1 MIEHKECRYGPML
14 YLSNDEWVGRSF
26 RLYGEAFQNQIN
38 FMMRFIRP
46 YDWVLDAGANMGAMT
61 IPFAKVA
68 HKVIAFEPQEF
79 LYYTL
84 CGNIAIN
91 NLYNVSAYMNAVD
104 AVSGRQVYF
113 PSPSAFYD
121 QDTHFAGVGLCRG
134 ERDNADREVATVALD
149 DLELERLDFIKLD
162 VEGNELLAMR
172 GAEQILERFKPVVFV
187 ECSPDT
193 VDGILAAL
201 NHHQY
206 TGYVVGTDYYN
217 PSNYFGN
224 RENVLGQQQSG
235 DVICW
240 HRSQDDEMKPCFEK
254 AIEECDGVVSFFCT
268 DDPLCG

>member
-1 MIEHKECRYGPML
+1 MIEHKECRNGPML

-38 FMMRFIRP
+38 FMMRFIGP
-46 YDWVLDAGANMGAMT
+46 DDWVIDAGANMGTMT

-68 HKVIAFEPQEF
+68 SKVIAFEPQEF

-104 AVSGRQVYF
+104 AVSGRRVYF
-113 PSPSAFYD
+113 PASSTFYSE
-121 QDTHFAGVGLCRG
+121 QFHFAGVGLS
-134 ERDNADREVATVALD
+134 RDGRQLDQEISTVCLD
-149 DLELERLDFIKLD
+149 DLGLKRVDFIKLD

-172 GAEQILERFKPVVFV
+172 GAEQILKSFKPVVFA
-187 ECSPDT
+187 ECMPDK
-193 VDGILAAL
+193 VDDILMSL

-224 RENVLGQQQSG
+224 QENVFGRQQSG

-240 HRSQDDEMKPCFEK
+240 HRDRDDEMRPRFEK
-254 AIEECDGVVSFFCT
+254 ALEECNGVVSFFCT
-268 DDPLCG
+268 DSPLCG